1 MKRKVANREALQL
14 LLMNLVP
21 LAGVIGLGW
30 DPVLIFIFYALETL
44 VAGVFNLPKIFL
56 TSRQHPSGTIP
67 VDGQQKHYSAIG
79 LMFFFTFH
87 YGFFVFV
94 QLTIFFGILSMS
106 NYDIPGVSLVDSF
119 LGAPVN
125 IARVA
130 GQEMGIVL
138 GFMGFTYLMSFVSD
152 YVIGHK
158 AREMT
163 PAAQMFE
170 PYPRIFVQQFVV
182 ILAGWIM
189 IIQFSGLPFL
199 ILFVAIK
206 TIVDYLMLLKGPEL
220 VKTMRFE

>member
-1 MKRKVANREALQL
+1 MKRKVANREAIQL

-30 DPVLIFIFYALETL
+30 DPVLLFIFYALETL
-44 VAGVFNLPKIFL
+44 VAGLFNLPKL
-56 TSRQHPSGTIP
+56 YLSAQQHPKATIP
-67 VDGQQKHYSAIG
+67 AQGGQRHYSAIG
-79 LMFFFTFH
+79 LMLFFTFH

-94 QLTIFFGILSMS
+94 QLTIFFGILTMS
-106 NYDIPGVSLVDSF
+106 NYDIPGVTLVDSF
-119 LGAPVN
+119 FSAPVN
-125 IARVA
+125 IARLA
-130 GQEMGIVL
+130 GQEMAIVL
-138 GFMGFTYLMSFVSD
+138 GFMGFTYLMSFISD

-158 AREMT
+158 ARETT

-189 IIQFSGLPFL
+189 VIQFHNLPFL
-199 ILFVAIK
+199 ILFVIVK
-206 TIVDYLMLLKGPEL
+206 TVVDYFMLRKGPEL

>member
-1 MKRKVANREALQL
+1 MKRKVANREAIQL

-44 VAGVFNLPKIFL
+44 VAGLFNLPKIFL
-56 TSRQHPSGTIP
+56 TARQHPDATVPIEGE
-67 VDGQQKHYSAIG
+67 QKNYSPIG
-79 LMFFFTFH
+79 LMLFFTFH

-94 QLTIFFGILSMS
+94 QLTIFFGILNMS

-138 GFMGFTYLMSFVSD
+138 GFMGFTYLMSFISD
-152 YVIGHK
+152 YVIGNK
-158 AREMT
+158 AVDMT
-163 PAAQMFE
+163 PSAQMFE
-170 PYPRIFVQQFVV
+170 PYPRIFMQQFVV